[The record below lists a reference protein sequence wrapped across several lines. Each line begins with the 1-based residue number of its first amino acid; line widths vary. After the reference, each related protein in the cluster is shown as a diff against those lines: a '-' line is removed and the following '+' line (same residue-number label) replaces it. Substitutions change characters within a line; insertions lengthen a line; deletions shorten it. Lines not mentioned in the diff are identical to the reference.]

1 MQKKGLLLTKQ
12 PLFILLT
19 NLLIY
24 SALVI
29 LSDIGVTS
37 ER

>member
-12 PLFILLT
+12 PLFAFLI

-29 LSDIGVTS
+29 LADIGVTS

>member
-1 MQKKGLLLTKQ
+1 MQKKRLLLTKQ
-12 PLFILLT
+12 PLFT
-19 NLLIY
+19 HFGNLLIY

-29 LSDIGVTS
+29 LADIGVTS